1 MFFILLLQ
9 ALIAAVNET
18 SEEDIR
24 DALKTQTEN
33 QLALVPRGPTLVKD
47 TVAYNTTI
55 TTDDT
60 VCRFKYFY
68 YHIDIRYSH
77 ENINTIEI
85 NFRYSLSYLRLTVV
99 EKKNK

>member
-1 MFFILLLQ
+1 MFIILLLQ

-60 VCRFKYFY
+60 VCRFRFKVFY
-68 YHIDIRYSH
+68 YHKYIQHLHGNIKIRSTYSC
-77 ENINTIEI
+77 
-85 NFRYSLSYLRLTVV
+85 
-99 EKKNK
+99 

>member
-1 MFFILLLQ
+1 MQ

-18 SEEDIR
+18 SEDDIR
-24 DALKTQTEN
+24 DALKAQTEQ

-60 VCRFKYFY
+60 VNIIY
-68 YHIDIRYSH
+68 YNVLVILCKLYTNQIK
-77 ENINTIEI
+77 
-85 NFRYSLSYLRLTVV
+85 L
-99 EKKNK
+99 K

>member
-1 MFFILLLQ
+1 MSIKSLILLFLLK

-18 SEEDIR
+18 KEDDFR
-24 DALKTQTEN
+24 DALKVQTEQ

-60 VCRFKYFY
+60 VL
-68 YHIDIRYSH
+68 HLL
-77 ENINTIEI
+77 N
-85 NFRYSLSYLRLTVV
+85 L
-99 EKKNK
+99 